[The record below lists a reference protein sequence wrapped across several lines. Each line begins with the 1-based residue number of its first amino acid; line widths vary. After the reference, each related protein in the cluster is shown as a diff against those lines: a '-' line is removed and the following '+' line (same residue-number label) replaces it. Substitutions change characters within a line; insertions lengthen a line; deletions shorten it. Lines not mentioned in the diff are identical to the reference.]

1 MSQLGFRRAVFG
13 ALGFGMVLV
22 VAPGCGPN
30 EELPKTYTVT
40 GKVVLKNGKPL
51 KGGFITFT
59 SVASDEQRAYGDIKE
74 DGTFKL
80 DTVALT
86 SRARSERLAGAVEG
100 EFKVTIRPAGS
111 VDDGMGGPPI
121 GGGRPAFTLKKRYKI
136 EAKEHNDITVVI
148 E

>member
-1 MSQLGFRRAVFG
+1 MSRTRFRRAVFG
-13 ALGFGMVLV
+13 ALWFGTILAV
-22 VAPGCGPN
+22 VPGCATK
-30 EELPKTYTVT
+30 EEMPKTYTVK

-59 SVASDEQRAYGDIKE
+59 SVTSDEQRAYGDIAE

-86 SRARSERLAGAVEG
+86 SRARSEKLAGAVEG

-111 VDDGMGGPPI
+111 IDDGTGGPPI

-136 EAKEHNDITVVI
+136 EAKENNDITVVV

>member
-1 MSQLGFRRAVFG
+1 MSRSGFRRAVLG
-13 ALGFGMVLV
+13 AVWFGMILV
-22 VAPGCGPN
+22 AVPGCGPD
-30 EELPKTYTVT
+30 EELPKTYIVT

-59 SVASDEQRAYGDIKE
+59 SVTSDEQRAYGDIKE

-86 SRARSERLAGAVEG
+86 SRARSEKLAGAVEG
-100 EFKVTIRPAGS
+100 EFKVTIRPGGS
-111 VDDGMGGPPI
+111 VDDGTGGPPV
-121 GGGRPAFTLKKRYKI
+121 GGGRPAFTLKKKYKI

>member
-1 MSQLGFRRAVFG
+1 M
-13 ALGFGMVLV
+13 
-22 VAPGCGPN
+22 
-30 EELPKTYTVT
+30 PKTYTVT

-59 SVASDEQRAYGDIKE
+59 SVANDEQRAYGNIKE
-74 DGTFKL
+74 DGTFAL

-86 SRARSERLAGAVEG
+86 SKARSEKLAGAVEG
-100 EFKVTIRPAGS
+100 EFKVTIRPAGA
-111 VDDGMGGPPI
+111 VDDGKGGPPI

-136 EAKEHNDITVVI
+136 EAKENNDITVVI

>member
-1 MSQLGFRRAVFG
+1 MILAAV
-13 ALGFGMVLV
+13 
-22 VAPGCGPN
+22 PGCGPD

-59 SVASDEQRAYGDIKE
+59 SVTNDEQRAYGNIKD
-74 DGTFKL
+74 DGTFTL

-86 SRARSERLAGAVEG
+86 SRARSERLEGAVEG
-100 EFKVTIRPAGS
+100 EFKVTIRPAGA

-136 EAKEHNDITVVI
+136 EAKENNDITVVI

>member
-1 MSQLGFRRAVFG
+1 MIF
-13 ALGFGMVLV
+13 V
-22 VAPGCGPN
+22 VAPGCASK
-30 EELPKTYTVT
+30 EEMPKTYTVK

-59 SVASDEQRAYGDIKE
+59 SVTNDEQRAYGDIAA
-74 DGTFKL
+74 DGTFTL

-100 EFKVTIRPAGS
+100 DFKVTIRPTGS
-111 VDDGMGGPPI
+111 VDDGTGGPPV
-121 GGGRPAFTLKKRYKI
+121 GGGKPAFTLKKRYKI
-136 EAKEHNDITVVI
+136 EAKDNNEMTIVV